1 MTTTALRTVTLAD
14 RPDLVDALRASG
26 LDGTLSWPAFYEG
39 SPVRALYWD
48 RTYTEFP
55 AHQVLFLDDADVIV
69 ACGHTL
75 PLHWDGTAEG
85 LPAGWDQAL
94 ELAFAA
100 NRKPNT
106 LLAASAVAHP
116 AMRKIGLGTDILK
129 SMRALAVDQGLTS
142 LLAPVRP
149 NRKESYPLAK
159 FEEYI
164 GWTHPDGSA
173 FDPWLRVHLQLGG
186 RILMVAPESMVVEG
200 TVEQWAVW
208 TGGTFPATGAYVVPG
223 GLAPVHIDL
232 EHDLGRYVEPNVWVE
247 HRLVE
252 ERGKAK

>member
-1 MTTTALRTVTLAD
+1 VTLAD
-14 RPDLVDALRASG
+14 RPELVDVLRASG
-26 LDGTLSWPAFYEG
+26 LDGSLSWPAFYEG
-39 SPVRALYWD
+39 SPVKAKYWD
-48 RTYTEFP
+48 RTYTEF
-55 AHQVLFLDDADVIV
+55 AGHQILFLDDADVIV
-69 ACGHTL
+69 AAGHTL
-75 PLHWDGTAEG
+75 PVSWDGTAEG
-85 LPAGWDQAL
+85 LPAGWDQAV

-106 LLAASAVAHP
+106 LLAVSAVAHP

-129 SMRALAVDQGLTS
+129 SMRAMAVDQGFTS
-142 LLAPVRP
+142 MLAPVRP

-164 GWTHPDGSA
+164 SWTHPDGSA

-208 TGGTFPATGAYVVPG
+208 TGGIFPATGAYVIPG
-223 GLAPVHIDL
+223 GLAPVHIDV
-232 EHDLGRYVEPNVWVE
+232 ERDQGRYVEPNVWVE

-252 ERGKAK
+252 EL

>member
-1 MTTTALRTVTLAD
+1 MATSALSRITLAE
-14 RPDLVDALRASG
+14 RPDLSAPLRESG
-26 LDGTLSWPAFYEG
+26 IDGALSWPKFYQG
-39 SPVRALYWD
+39 CAAKTRFWD
-48 RTYTEFP
+48 RTYTDL
-55 AHQVLFLDDADVIV
+55 AAYQVVFVDGGGAVV
-69 ACGHTL
+69 ACGHTA
-75 PLHWDGTAEG
+75 PLYWDGTVDG
-85 LPAGWDQAL
+85 LPSGWDAGL
-94 ELAFAA
+94 ERACTPEQE
-100 NRKPNT
+100 PNT
-106 LLAASAVAHP
+106 LMALAAVAHP
-116 AMRKIGLGTDILK
+116 VVKNAGLGAEILE
-129 SMRALAVDQGLTS
+129 SMRDLGRQHGFSS
-142 LLAPVRP
+142 LIAPVRP

-173 FDPWLRVHLQLGG
+173 FDPWLRVHLHLGG

-247 HRLVE
+247 HRLDRSSE
-252 ERGKAK
+252 